1 MKIKWNLK
9 SILWEAVCI
18 ISYLLALWIC
28 VLNIQEIT
36 DRVTGRFTFYS
47 QRASLSDGD
56 AVIYFGLWT
65 SAFIILFILSFKN
78 AIKGRIARAGIYSVV
93 LILLIA
99 ISTYVDTLFY
109 NPLV

>member
-18 ISYLLALWIC
+18 ISYLLAIWIC
-28 VLNIQEIT
+28 VVNIQEIT
-36 DRVTGRFTFYS
+36 DRARGHYTFYS
-47 QRASLSDGD
+47 QRASLSDGE

-65 SAFIILFILSFKN
+65 VAFIVLFILSFKN
-78 AIKGRIARAGIYSVV
+78 AIKGRIVRAGIYSVI

-109 NPLV
+109 NRLP